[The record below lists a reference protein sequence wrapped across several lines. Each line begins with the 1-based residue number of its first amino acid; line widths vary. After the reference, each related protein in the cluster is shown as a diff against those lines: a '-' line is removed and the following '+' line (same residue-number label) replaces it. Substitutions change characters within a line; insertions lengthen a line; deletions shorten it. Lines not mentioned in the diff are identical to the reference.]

1 MLNQQSENCTYKTK
15 MNCKQKLLFC
25 AFVLCIYFIIH
36 LLNSFLKEQII
47 LVLFN
52 NINAS
57 DERLKIGVVIEDQ
70 RIFTTRAGAADF
82 VYSEDSS

>member
-1 MLNQQSENCTYKTK
+1 

-25 AFVLCIYFIIH
+25 SFVLCIYSIILSFI

-52 NINAS
+52 NINAL

-70 RIFTTRAGAADF
+70 RIFTTRAGAADI